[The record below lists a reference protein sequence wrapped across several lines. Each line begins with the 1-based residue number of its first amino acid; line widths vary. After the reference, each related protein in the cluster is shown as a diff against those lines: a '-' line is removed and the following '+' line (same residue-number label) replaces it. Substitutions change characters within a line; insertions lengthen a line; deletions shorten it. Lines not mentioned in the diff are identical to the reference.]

1 MKEKEEMGE
10 VEERKKGGRRE
21 EEGKDRLFYVHIVKR
36 VAREGTCSFPF
47 LFSEDNEWRLLKKK
61 NTFKNDLRPLALS
74 EKIVLPV
81 TKW

>member
-10 VEERKKGGRRE
+10 VEERKKGRRKG
-21 EEGKDRLFYVHIVKR
+21 GKDRLFYVHIVKR
-36 VAREGTCSFPF
+36 VAREGNCSFPF

-61 NTFKNDLRPLALS
+61 NTFKNNLRPLALS

>member
-61 NTFKNDLRPLALS
+61 IHSRTICVLWLYQRKLS
-74 EKIVLPV
+74 CQ
-81 TKW
+81 